1 MTLGA
6 YRTVLHRVKLFRH
19 VLLAVLILATAALAA
34 ACGSGTGSA
43 ESPSTASGSALV
55 SPSDATAAS
64 TGADWPEFDQNAART
79 GTAPGVPAPGR
90 LVSAWTA
97 SLDGAVYGQP
107 LVIGGRVITATEND
121 TIYALSRTTGRVV
134 WRSHVGTPVP
144 QAPPHG
150 CGNIFPLGITGTPV
164 YNPGNGLVY
173 AVAEVTG
180 YQHLL
185 VGVDAAT
192 GAIRLRRALDI
203 PTDSNQPAF
212 NQQRPALAIDDGR
225 VYATFGGL
233 AGDCG
238 PYQGSVVSAPL
249 TGNGPLARWQVPT
262 SREGAIWATG
272 GAAVGPD
279 GNLWVSVGNGAA
291 GPGDAY
297 DGSDSVTELSPGLQ
311 RIAFF
316 APSTWADDNADD
328 LDLGSTQPVLA
339 AGGAVFIMGKRGT
352 GYLLSASA
360 PGGVGGQLAQQDICR
375 AFGTAAVTG
384 STVYEPCSDGGVAAV
399 KVDAAARTI
408 KVLWR
413 GPPGSNGTPV
423 VGGGA
428 VWVTQY
434 SNDGGPGT
442 LYALDQATGQVE
454 QQITIGQGLP
464 HFSSLALS
472 GGTAYVS
479 TLTGITAVNG
489 A

>member
-1 MTLGA
+1 M
-6 YRTVLHRVKLFRH
+6 
-19 VLLAVLILATAALAA
+19 
-34 ACGSGTGSA
+34 
-43 ESPSTASGSALV
+43 
-55 SPSDATAAS
+55 
-64 TGADWPEFDQNAART
+64 
-79 GTAPGVPAPGR
+79 PAPGK
-90 LVSAWTA
+90 LVTAWTA
-97 SLDGAVYGQP
+97 GLDGAVYGQP
-107 LVIGGRVITATEND
+107 LVIGGDVIAATEND
-121 TIYALSRTTGRVV
+121 SIYALSRTTGRVV
-134 WRSHVGTPVP
+134 WQTHVGTPVP
-144 QAPPHG
+144 QADLHG

-164 YNPGNGLVY
+164 YDPGNGLVY

-180 YQHLL
+180 YQHVL

-192 GAIRLRRALDI
+192 GTIRLRRALDN
-203 PTDSNQPAF
+203 PTASNQPAY

-249 TGNGPLARWQVPT
+249 AGNGPLARWQVPT

-272 GAAVGPD
+272 GPVVDPD
-279 GNLWVSVGNGAA
+279 GDLWVSVGNGAA
-291 GPGDAY
+291 GAGDGY
-297 DGSDSVTELSPGLQ
+297 DGSDSVTKLSPALQ
-311 RIAFF
+311 PIAFF
-316 APSTWADDNADD
+316 APSTWADDNAHD

-339 AGGAVFIMGKRGT
+339 AGGTVFIMGKRGT

-360 PGGVGGQLAQQDICR
+360 PGGVGGQLAQQDICQ

-384 STVYEPCSDGGVAAV
+384 STVYEPCSDGGLAAV
-399 KVDAAARTI
+399 HVDAATRTI

-413 GPPGSNGTPV
+413 GPSGSNGTPV
-423 VGGGA
+423 IGGGA

-434 SNDGGPGT
+434 SDSGGPGT
-442 LYALDQATGQVE
+442 LYALNQATGQVE
-454 QQITIGQGLP
+454 EQITIGQGLP

-479 TLTGITAVNG
+479 TLTGVTAVNG

>member
-1 MTLGA
+1 VAGGS
-6 YRTVLHRVKLFRH
+6 
-19 VLLAVLILATAALAA
+19 TAAAP
-34 ACGSGTGSA
+34 SA
-43 ESPSTASGSALV
+43 GAASGSA
-55 SPSDATAAS
+55 AG
-64 TGADWPEFDQNAART
+64 TGADWPQFDQNAART
-79 GTAPGVPAPGR
+79 GAAAGVPAPGK
-90 LVSAWTA
+90 LATAWTA
-97 SLDGAVYGQP
+97 ALDGAVYGQP
-107 LVIGGRVITATEND
+107 LVIGGDVIAATEND
-121 TIYALSRTTGRVV
+121 SIYALSRTTGKVV
-134 WRSHVGTPVP
+134 WRTHVGTPVP
-144 QAPPHG
+144 RTALHG

-164 YNPGNGLVY
+164 YDPGNRQVY

-192 GAIRLRRALDI
+192 GTVRLRRALDN
-203 PTDSNQPAF
+203 PTASNQPGY

-233 AGDCG
+233 SGDCG

-249 TGNGPLARWQVPT
+249 TGDGPLARWQVPT

-272 GAAVGPD
+272 GPVVGPD

-291 GPGDAY
+291 EAGDSY
-297 DGSDSVTELSPGLQ
+297 DGSDSVTELSPALQ
-311 RIAFF
+311 RTDFF
-316 APSTWADDNADD
+316 APSTWADDNAND

-339 AGGAVFIMGKRGT
+339 AGGSVFIMGKRGT
-352 GYLLSASA
+352 GYLLSASRL
-360 PGGVGGQLAQQDICR
+360 GGIGGQLAQQSICQ
-375 AFGTAAVTG
+375 AFGTAAVSG
-384 STVYEPCSDGGVAAV
+384 ATVYEPCRDGGLAAV
-399 KVDAAARTI
+399 ALNASAKTI

-413 GPPGSNGTPV
+413 GPSSTNGTPV

-434 SNDGGPGT
+434 DNGGGPGV
-442 LYALDQATGQVE
+442 LYALNPATGQVE
-454 QQITIGQGLP
+454 QQLAISQGLP
-464 HFSSLALS
+464 HFSSLSLS